1 MPMIYLCFFL
11 QSDQAIPGQTTVLV
25 VVEGLVKY
33 DGHKIHR
40 FSQNFLLTA
49 EGGTVWKVASD
60 CFRFIQWRTW
70 WKSTTFYWSCANI
83 YLNHWFDW
91 GMHTLYNGVL
101 HVAPIQEMRM
111 WNTYTQIKCLGSGLP
126 QVVTALHA
134 VDSNTNHQDV
144 ECVILCKR
152 YKKTKLSMH
161 KAESLL
167 NRKNQLTTF

>member
-1 MPMIYLCFFL
+1 MNQRNKLNSNLKIMVRVRNTNWGETNDFNTFSCGPGAQSRYQYLSLQFQGPLYKPFFTMPMIYLCFFL

-70 WKSTTFYWSCANI
+70 WNSTAFYWSCANI

-101 HVAPIQEMRM
+101 HVAPMQEMRCE
-111 WNTYTQIKCLGSGLP
+111 I
-126 QVVTALHA
+126 H
-134 VDSNTNHQDV
+134 
-144 ECVILCKR
+144 IL
-152 YKKTKLSMH
+152 
-161 KAESLL
+161 E
-167 NRKNQLTTF
+167 

>member
-1 MPMIYLCFFL
+1 MNQRNKLNSNLKIMVRVRNTNWGETNDLNTSSCGPGAQSRYQYLSLQFQGPLYKPFFTMPMIYLCFFL

-70 WKSTTFYWSCANI
+70 WNSTTFYWSCANI

-101 HVAPIQEMRM
+101 HVAPMQEMRCE
-111 WNTYTQIKCLGSGLP
+111 I
-126 QVVTALHA
+126 H
-134 VDSNTNHQDV
+134 
-144 ECVILCKR
+144 ILK
-152 YKKTKLSMH
+152 
-161 KAESLL
+161 
-167 NRKNQLTTF
+167 

>member
-1 MPMIYLCFFL
+1 MNQRNKLNSNLKIMVRVRNTNWGETDDLNTSSCGPGAQSRYQYLSLQFQGPLYKPFFTMPMIYLCFFL

-70 WKSTTFYWSCANI
+70 WNSTTFYWSCANI
-83 YLNHWFDW
+83 YLN
-91 GMHTLYNGVL
+91 NGVL
-101 HVAPIQEMRM
+101 HVAPMQEMRCE
-111 WNTYTQIKCLGSGLP
+111 I
-126 QVVTALHA
+126 H
-134 VDSNTNHQDV
+134 
-144 ECVILCKR
+144 ILK
-152 YKKTKLSMH
+152 
-161 KAESLL
+161 
-167 NRKNQLTTF
+167 